1 MNIIFVPKRVG
12 RTGTYRLKSTAI
24 YSLIAVFVA
33 LPVGLGVG
41 GYMLGKQDSE
51 LGPVALVEGFQQE
64 LAKQRQEIAR
74 AHRMTSD
81 TMDALAMRLGKLQA
95 HVIRVD
101 ALGERLTEMAQI
113 ESGEFDFSALPAQG
127 GPETRKQGEG
137 EPVSVPEFTIALN
150 ELSSQL
156 DDRAQQLGLLETMMM
171 SRSLQDEVVPA
182 GRPIGK
188 GWLSSYYG
196 MRTDPFTGRKEMHK
210 GMDFAGKKGSDVIS
224 VAAGVI
230 TWAGRRY
237 GYGNLVEVNHGNG
250 YSTRYGHNEKIVV
263 KVGQTIKKGDIISKM
278 GSTGRSTGPHVHF
291 EVLKEGKQVDPIKY
305 INAAKAGS
313 ASS

>member
-12 RTGTYRLKSTAI
+12 RSGTYRLKSTAI
-24 YSLIAVFVA
+24 YSVIAIFVA
-33 LPVGLGVG
+33 LPVGLGIG
-41 GYMLGKQDSE
+41 GYLLGKQDSE
-51 LGPVALVEGFQQE
+51 LGPTALLEGFQQE
-64 LAKQRQEIAR
+64 LTQQRQEIAKAR
-74 AHRMTSD
+74 HMTSE
-81 TMDALAMRLGKLQA
+81 TMDALAMRLGNLQA

-101 ALGERLTEMAQI
+101 ALGDRLTKMANL

-127 GPETRKQGEG
+127 GPESQNHSET
-137 EPVSVPEFTIALN
+137 PSIDLPEFTVALN
-150 ELSSQL
+150 TLSSQL

-171 SRSLQDEVVPA
+171 SRSLQEEVVPA

-196 MRTDPFTGRKEMHK
+196 MRTDPFTGRKEHH
-210 GMDFAGKKGSDVIS
+210 GGIDFAGKKGSDVVA

-230 TWAGRRY
+230 TWASRRY

-250 YSTRYGHNEKIVV
+250 YATRYGHNDGIVV
-263 KVGQTIKKGDIISKM
+263 KVGDTIKKGQVISKM

-291 EVLKEGKQVDPIKY
+291 EVLKDGKAVDPLKY
-305 INAAKAGS
+305 INAAREES
-313 ASS
+313 